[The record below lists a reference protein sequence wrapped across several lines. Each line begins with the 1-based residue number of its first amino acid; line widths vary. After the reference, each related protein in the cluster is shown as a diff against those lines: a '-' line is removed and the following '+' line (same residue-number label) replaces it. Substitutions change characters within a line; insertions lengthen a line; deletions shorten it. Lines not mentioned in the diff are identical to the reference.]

1 MYQCSRYQN
10 NLNVTSKKIRE
21 LRIQNNLSL
30 SGLST
35 KLALIGIDIPK
46 PSLYKIETGN
56 RIVKDYELYAFA
68 YVFNVSFESV
78 PFHLSYTPSIIEPSS
93 SIVYFLLELFIVTV

>member
-56 RIVKDYELYAFA
+56 RIVKDYELYAFD
-68 YVFNVSFESV
+68 YVFNVS
-78 PFHLSYTPSIIEPSS
+78 IE
-93 SIVYFLLELFIVTV
+93 FLLSDFIEDFIKDNVV